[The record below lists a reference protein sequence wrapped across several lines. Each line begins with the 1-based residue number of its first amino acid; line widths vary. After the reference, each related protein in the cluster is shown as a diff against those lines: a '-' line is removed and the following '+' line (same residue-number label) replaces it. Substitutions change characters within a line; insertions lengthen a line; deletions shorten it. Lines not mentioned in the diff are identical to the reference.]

1 MKYFTS
7 KVLLIFV
14 FSVGIVLADG
24 PPKFFKD
31 SMPEHA
37 MAKILESYGALQG
50 EGSSL
55 DPKTREL
62 IALAVAA
69 QIPCPYCVYAHRN
82 NAIKLGATEAE
93 LREAA
98 AAAGYVRMLS
108 TMFQAA
114 EIDLDEFMAE
124 HDKLRAASK

>member
-1 MKYFTS
+1 MKKFTS
-7 KVLLIFV
+7 KVFLVYVFFV
-14 FSVGIVLADG
+14 GTAFADG
-24 PPKFFKD
+24 PPKFFTD

-37 MAKILESYGALQG
+37 MAEILKSYGALQG

-69 QIPCPYCVYAHRN
+69 QIPCPYCVYAHKN
-82 NAIKLGATEAE
+82 NAIKFGATEAE

-98 AAAGYVRMLS
+98 AVAGYVRMLS
-108 TMFQAA
+108 AMFQAA

-124 HDKLRAASK
+124 HDEIRAASK